1 MYHIGDSHAC
11 TCVHA
16 GHHEDAMILV
26 RLRSAHWILPNFMR
40 KKKKQHVLAEF
51 VFIYSYVGALENP
64 EFYEL
69 SCETLAIGYVKTF
82 TENQYRLLTEIFIV
96 ENFRELGLGTFILNS
111 IRKIVKNEKIPL
123 RTVTLPSDR
132 IAKNFYEA
140 SGITARA
147 LLMEEKRDK
156 PRFRS

>member
-1 MYHIGDSHAC
+1 MYKHNDF
-11 TCVHA
+11 
-16 GHHEDAMILV
+16 
-26 RLRSAHWILPNFMR
+26 N
-40 KKKKQHVLAEF
+40 KEF
-51 VFIYSYVGALENP
+51 LLQPVVQVNKELEEQFIKEISIIDDGLIKYYKSLNLENP

-82 TENQYRLLTEIFIV
+82 TENKYRLLTEIFIV

>member
-1 MYHIGDSHAC
+1 MYKHNDF
-11 TCVHA
+11 
-16 GHHEDAMILV
+16 
-26 RLRSAHWILPNFMR
+26 N
-40 KKKKQHVLAEF
+40 KEF
-51 VFIYSYVGALENP
+51 LLQPVVQVNQELEAQFIKEISIVDDGLIKYYKSLNLENP

-69 SCETLAIGYVKTF
+69 SCETLSIGYVKTF

-111 IRKIVKNEKIPL
+111 IRKKVKNEKIPL

>member
-1 MYHIGDSHAC
+1 MYKHNDF
-11 TCVHA
+11 
-16 GHHEDAMILV
+16 
-26 RLRSAHWILPNFMR
+26 N
-40 KKKKQHVLAEF
+40 KEF
-51 VFIYSYVGALENP
+51 LLQPVVKVNQELEAQFIKEISLIDNGLIKYYKSLNLENP
-64 EFYEL
+64 ELYEL
-69 SCETLAIGYVKTF
+69 TCETLPIGYVKTF

-111 IRKIVKNEKIPL
+111 IRKEVKNEKIPL

>member
-1 MYHIGDSHAC
+1 MYKHNDF
-11 TCVHA
+11 
-16 GHHEDAMILV
+16 
-26 RLRSAHWILPNFMR
+26 N
-40 KKKKQHVLAEF
+40 KEF
-51 VFIYSYVGALENP
+51 LLQPVVKVNQELEAQFTKEISLIDDGLIKYYKSLNLENP
-64 EFYEL
+64 ELYEL
-69 SCETLAIGYVKTF
+69 TCETLPIGYVKTF

-111 IRKIVKNEKIPL
+111 IRKEVKNEKISL
-123 RTVTLPSDR
+123 RTITLPSDR

>member
-1 MYHIGDSHAC
+1 MYKHNDF
-11 TCVHA
+11 
-16 GHHEDAMILV
+16 
-26 RLRSAHWILPNFMR
+26 N
-40 KKKKQHVLAEF
+40 KEF
-51 VFIYSYVGALENP
+51 LLQPVVKVNQELEAQFIKEISLIDDGLIKYYKSLNLENP
-64 EFYEL
+64 ELYEL
-69 SCETLAIGYVKTF
+69 TCETLPIGYVKTF

-111 IRKIVKNEKIPL
+111 IRKEVKNEKIPL

-147 LLMEEKRDK
+147 LKKEKKRDK

>member
-1 MYHIGDSHAC
+1 MYKHNDF
-11 TCVHA
+11 
-16 GHHEDAMILV
+16 
-26 RLRSAHWILPNFMR
+26 N
-40 KKKKQHVLAEF
+40 KEF
-51 VFIYSYVGALENP
+51 LLQPVVKVNQELEAQFIKEISLIDDGLIKYYKSLNLENP
-64 EFYEL
+64 ELYEL
-69 SCETLAIGYVKTF
+69 TCETLPIGYVKTF

-111 IRKIVKNEKIPL
+111 IRKEVKNEKIPL
-123 RTVTLPSDR
+123 RAVTLPSDR

>member
-1 MYHIGDSHAC
+1 MYKHNDF
-11 TCVHA
+11 
-16 GHHEDAMILV
+16 
-26 RLRSAHWILPNFMR
+26 N
-40 KKKKQHVLAEF
+40 KEF
-51 VFIYSYVGALENP
+51 LLQPVVKVNQELEAQFIKEISIIDDGLIKYYKSLNLENP
-64 EFYEL
+64 ELYEL
-69 SCETLAIGYVKTF
+69 TCETLPIGYVKTF

-111 IRKIVKNEKIPL
+111 IRKKVKNEKIPL

>member
-1 MYHIGDSHAC
+1 MYKHNDF
-11 TCVHA
+11 
-16 GHHEDAMILV
+16 
-26 RLRSAHWILPNFMR
+26 N
-40 KKKKQHVLAEF
+40 KEF
-51 VFIYSYVGALENP
+51 LLQPVVQVNQELEAQFIKEIAIIDDGLIKYYKSLNLENP

-82 TENQYRLLTEIFIV
+82 TENKYRLLTEIFIV

-111 IRKIVKNEKIPL
+111 IRKKVKNEKIPL

>member
-1 MYHIGDSHAC
+1 MHKHNDFNK
-11 TCVHA
+11 
-16 GHHEDAMILV
+16 EFL
-26 RLRSAHWILPNFMR
+26 L
-40 KKKKQHVLAEF
+40 QHVIKINQELETQ
-51 VFIYSYVGALENP
+51 FIKEISIIDHDLIVYYKTLNFENP

-69 SCETLAIGYVKTF
+69 TCEALPIGYVKTF
-82 TENQYRLLTEIFIV
+82 TENQYRILTEIYII

-111 IRKIVKNEKIPL
+111 IRKEVKNEKMPL

-132 IAKNFYEA
+132 VAKNFYEA

>member
-1 MYHIGDSHAC
+1 MYKHSDF
-11 TCVHA
+11 
-16 GHHEDAMILV
+16 
-26 RLRSAHWILPNFMR
+26 N
-40 KKKKQHVLAEF
+40 KEF
-51 VFIYSYVGALENP
+51 LLQPVVKVNQELEAQFTKEISLIDDGLIKYYKSLNLENP
-64 EFYEL
+64 ELYEL
-69 SCETLAIGYVKTF
+69 TCETLPIGYVKTF

-111 IRKIVKNEKIPL
+111 IRKEVKNEKISL
-123 RTVTLPSDR
+123 RTITLPSDR

>member
-1 MYHIGDSHAC
+1 MYKHNDFNKEFLLQPVVQVNQELEEQFIKEISIID
-11 TCVHA
+11 
-16 GHHEDAMILV
+16 EDLIKYYKSL
-26 RLRSAHWILPNFMR
+26 N
-40 KKKKQHVLAEF
+40 
-51 VFIYSYVGALENP
+51 LENP

-111 IRKIVKNEKIPL
+111 IRKEVKNEKIPL

>member
-1 MYHIGDSHAC
+1 MYKHNDF
-11 TCVHA
+11 
-16 GHHEDAMILV
+16 
-26 RLRSAHWILPNFMR
+26 N
-40 KKKKQHVLAEF
+40 KEF
-51 VFIYSYVGALENP
+51 LLQPVVKVNQELEAQFTKEISLIDDGLIKYYKSLNLENP
-64 EFYEL
+64 ELYEL
-69 SCETLAIGYVKTF
+69 TCETLPIGYVKTF
-82 TENQYRLLTEIFIV
+82 SENQYRLLTEIFIV

-111 IRKIVKNEKIPL
+111 IRKEVKNEKIPL

>member
-1 MYHIGDSHAC
+1 MYKHNDFNKEFLLQPVLKVNKELETQFIKEISIIDDGLIKYYKS
-11 TCVHA
+11 
-16 GHHEDAMILV
+16 L
-26 RLRSAHWILPNFMR
+26 NF
-40 KKKKQHVLAEF
+40 
-51 VFIYSYVGALENP
+51 ENP

-69 SCETLAIGYVKTF
+69 TCEALPIGYAKTF
-82 TENQYRLLTEIFIV
+82 TENQYRLITEIFIV

-111 IRKIVKNEKIPL
+111 IRKEVKNEKIPL
-123 RTVTLPSDR
+123 RTITLPSDR

>member
-1 MYHIGDSHAC
+1 MYKHNDF
-11 TCVHA
+11 
-16 GHHEDAMILV
+16 
-26 RLRSAHWILPNFMR
+26 N
-40 KKKKQHVLAEF
+40 KEF
-51 VFIYSYVGALENP
+51 LLQPVVKVNQELEAQFIKEISLIDDGLIKYYKSLNLENP
-64 EFYEL
+64 ELYEL
-69 SCETLAIGYVKTF
+69 TCETLPIGYVKTF
-82 TENQYRLLTEIFIV
+82 SENQYRLLTEIFIV

-111 IRKIVKNEKIPL
+111 IRKEVKNEKIPL